1 MKRRVACQARE
12 AETVLGLNS
21 RVLEEAASADIFRTN
36 SQIADILHVCI
47 LPEKKS
53 LEGCLSVRLKTTIP

>member
-1 MKRRVACQARE
+1 M
-12 AETVLGLNS
+12 LGLNS

-47 LPEKKS
+47 LPEKKKS

>member
-1 MKRRVACQARE
+1 MWKVKRRVACQARE

-36 SQIADILHVCI
+36 SQIFYMFAYYL
-47 LPEKKS
+47 KKKV
-53 LEGCLSVRLKTTIP
+53 LRDVFL

>member
-12 AETVLGLNS
+12 AETVLGLNL

-36 SQIADILHVCI
+36 SEIADILHVCI
-47 LPEKKS
+47 VPEKKS
-53 LEGCLSVRLKTTIP
+53 